1 MISVAQE
8 RGRKIMTNMEKLQ
21 LCYTDVLDTLCDLT
35 NGLVQQDDLD
45 AMRDDLELIEKTSV
59 ILKRLG
65 ETQIIGEIGEGVG
78 DNEE

>member
-1 MISVAQE
+1 MTNVAQE

-35 NGLVQQDDLD
+35 NGLVQQNDLD
-45 AMRDDLELIEKTSV
+45 AMQDDLELIEKTSV

-65 ETQIIGEIGEGVG
+65 ETQIIESMEKDVE
-78 DNEE
+78 DEA

>member
-1 MISVAQE
+1 MTSVEQE
-8 RGRKIMTNMEKLQ
+8 RGRKIMTNIEKMT

-45 AMRDDLELIEKTSV
+45 AMLDDLELIEKTSV

-65 ETQIIGEIGEGVG
+65 ETQIIESVEKDVE
-78 DNEE
+78 DEA